1 MSTLKMLIP
10 LNPFKLH
17 CPNFSKQSFHSTPYT
32 YNMTKFLEAVA
43 ESLTLK
49 IGTDLPHT
57 IVIFPNKRASQQLNR
72 FLVEQQ
78 KSVWAPRYMTI
89 SELFLSLT
97 DLKQDDPINTVCRIY
112 RIYKEFNP
120 KAESLDL
127 FYGWGERILADF
139 DDLDKNMGDAHAIL
153 HDLKE
158 YQEIGNE
165 KSPLTDEQIE
175 QLKKFLVDF
184 SKEKDTEIRRRF
196 LELWR
201 TLYPIYERL
210 HMELQAEGLGYEGM
224 IYRQVVESLE
234 SGEISLN
241 DDIHK
246 VVFVGFNVLDKVEE
260 RLFSILRDQG
270 KAMFFWDYDE
280 HYTFA
285 EDSVISEAGTF
296 LRKNLKEFPNELS
309 DHSDLFR
316 NLGYT
321 ENGHKPFHIAYVSSD
336 TDAIQAQYVKKWL
349 KEEEKDQSD
358 EVNNA
363 QEPCSKKPKYLHI
376 DPKTAYNTA
385 IVLCNETM
393 LQPVLYAL
401 PEKIYDEAKRRDYE
415 VNVTKGFP
423 MGHTPA
429 YSFIVKLI
437 NLLLSSSRTAA
448 SFQENPLPQLSLQ
461 PTQQEMVSTL
471 LFLQK
476 QTEQKAIEVKLQ
488 QQLNEW
494 DRILYTEA
502 YFQVYTTLNRFIKLV
517 GDGLLANASGISN
530 MGYTTLF
537 RLLIQ
542 ELRKVSIPFKGDP
555 FIGLQVMG
563 VLETRCLDFDH
574 ILMLNVGEGILPQKA
589 TDASFIP
596 FLIRKRYGLTT
607 FERKNAVYAYYFFRL
622 IQRAQSV
629 TMLYNESTQG
639 SQKGEM
645 SRFMRAMLIDDQ
657 IKAHISRYSITS
669 DAMPSDPLP
678 SLEIETGKDW
688 ADRIKKMSPSKLKKY
703 IQCKRAFY
711 YEYIKGIRV
720 EPTNE
725 GFIAPRFF
733 GNILHSTAQHVYDK
747 IAGEN
752 QGLVSQSLIKKYLSK
767 EKEVELLQMLKEQYA
782 KEEGAE
788 YNKVAEA
795 ALYRTLRLLL
805 SYEAGLKSNDEKP
818 VESFDLL
825 ASEYKIKDEDG
836 GGLRYNIPREGLP
849 PVEVVMNGSIDRLD
863 VAHLADGSQ
872 CLRVIDYK
880 TGGNAVGVK
889 SRSKGRSKNSET
901 IDALDTL
908 FHEMTKDQPANELQ
922 TLIYCLIAYKDRQL
936 SKYHNLPIRP
946 ALYYIQHMTRK
957 DFNPYLE
964 TDNGRLTDFRAIALD
979 FEAKLKEI
987 LKEMLDPNNPF
998 EKCEKSEKKDGCK
1011 FCDYKELCENDS

>member
-1 MSTLKMLIP
+1 
-10 LNPFKLH
+10 
-17 CPNFSKQSFHSTPYT
+17 
-32 YNMTKFLEAVA
+32 MTKFLEAVA
-43 ESLTLK
+43 ESLTQK

-72 FLVEQQ
+72 FFVEQK

-97 DLKQDDPINTVCRIY
+97 KLKQDDPINTVCRIY
-112 RIYKEFNP
+112 RIYKELNP
-120 KAESLDL
+120 HAESLDL

-139 DDLDKNMGDAHAIL
+139 DDLDKNLGDAHAIL
-153 HDLKE
+153 RDLKE
-158 YQEIGNE
+158 YQEIGNDE
-165 KSPLTDEQIE
+165 SPLTDEQVE
-175 QLKKFLVDF
+175 QIKKFLVDF
-184 SKEKDTEIRRRF
+184 SKENDTEIRKRF

-201 TLYPIYERL
+201 TLYPIYVRL
-210 HMELQAEGLGYEGM
+210 HEELQAEDLGYEGM

-234 SGEISLN
+234 SGDVSFS

-246 VVFVGFNVLDKVEE
+246 IVFVGFNVLDKVEE
-260 RLFSILRDQG
+260 RLFSLLQGRG
-270 KAMFFWDYDE
+270 KALFYWDYDE
-280 HYTFA
+280 HYTFSD
-285 EDSVISEAGTF
+285 DSTISEAGTF
-296 LRKNLKEFPNELS
+296 LRKNLQEFPNELKDKS
-309 DHSDLFR
+309 LFR
-316 NLGYT
+316 NLGY
-321 ENGHKPFHIAYVSSD
+321 EGHGNSPFHITYISTE
-336 TDAIQAQYVKKWL
+336 TDAIQAQYVRNWL
-349 KEEEKDQSD
+349 QDG
-358 EVNNA
+358 
-363 QEPCSKKPKYLHI
+363 HI
-376 DPKTAYNTA
+376 DKQKAYNTS

-401 PEKIYDEAKRRDYE
+401 PEKLDEKSDHRDYE

-437 NLLLSSSRTAA
+437 GQLSASARTAVGN
-448 SFQENPLPQLSLQ
+448 QENSLPKLSAS

-471 LFLQK
+471 LFLQE
-476 QTEQKAIEVKLQ
+476 QTEQKAIEAKLQ
-488 QQLNEW
+488 DSLSEW

-502 YFQVYTTLNRFIKLV
+502 YFQVYTTLNRFIKLI
-517 GDGLLANASGISN
+517 GDGLLADASGVSQ
-530 MGYTTLF
+530 MGYHTLF

-542 ELRKVSIPFKGDP
+542 ELHKVSIPFKGDP
-555 FIGLQVMG
+555 FIGLQIMG

-645 SRFMRAMLIDDQ
+645 SRFMRAMLIDNQ
-657 IKAHISRYSITS
+657 LRRHISRRTLTS
-669 DAMPSDPLP
+669 YAMPSDPLP
-678 SLEIETGKDW
+678 NLEIETGKDW
-688 ADRIKKMSPSKLKKY
+688 ADEIKKMSPSKLKKY
-703 IQCKRAFY
+703 IKCKRAFY
-711 YEYIKGIRV
+711 YEYIKGIRI

-733 GNILHSTAQHVYDK
+733 GNILHRTAQQIYDK
-747 IAGEN
+747 IASEN
-752 QGLVSQSLIKKYLSK
+752 HGLITQSLIKKHLSR
-767 EKEVELLQMLKEQYA
+767 ENEVELLQILKEQYA
-782 KEEGAE
+782 EEKGAD

-795 ALYRTLRLLL
+795 ALYQTLRLLL
-805 SYEAGLKSNDEKP
+805 SYEAGLKGNEEIP
-818 VESFDLL
+818 VESFNLI
-825 ASEYKIKDEDG
+825 AGEYKIDDQYG
-836 GGLRYNIPREGLP
+836 GGLRYNIAREGLP

-863 VAHLADGSQ
+863 VAHLEDGSQ

-880 TGGNAVGVK
+880 TGGDAVGLK
-889 SRSKGRSKNSET
+889 SRTKGRGKDQVTTE
-901 IDALDTL
+901 ALDTL
-908 FHEMTKDQPANELQ
+908 FQEMSDNQPANELQ
-922 TLIYCLIAYKDRQL
+922 TLIYCLIAYKDPQL
-936 SKYHNLPIRP
+936 RKYHNLPIRP

-957 DFNPYLE
+957 DFNPYLA
-964 TDNGRLTDFRAIALD
+964 TDDGFLTDFRTIAIE
-979 FEAKLKEI
+979 FEERLKTI

-998 EKCEKSEKKDGCK
+998 EKCEKSKKKDGCK
-1011 FCDYKELCENDS
+1011 FCDYKELCINDDE

>member
-1 MSTLKMLIP
+1 
-10 LNPFKLH
+10 
-17 CPNFSKQSFHSTPYT
+17 
-32 YNMTKFLEAVA
+32 MTKFLEAVA
-43 ESLTLK
+43 ESLTQK

-57 IVIFPNKRASQQLNR
+57 VVIFPNKRASQQLNR

-112 RIYKEFNP
+112 RIYKELNS

-127 FYGWGERILADF
+127 FYGWGERIMADF
-139 DDLDKNMGDAHAIL
+139 DDLDKNLGDAHTIL
-153 HDLKE
+153 RDLKE

-165 KSPLTDEQIE
+165 ESPLTDEQIE

-210 HMELQAEGLGYEGM
+210 RKELQADNLGYEGM
-224 IYRQVVESLE
+224 IYRQVVENLE
-234 SGEISLN
+234 KGVISLN
-241 DDIHK
+241 NDIHK
-246 VVFVGFNVLDKVEE
+246 IVFVGFNVLDKVEE

-270 KAMFFWDYDE
+270 KAIFFWDYDE

-296 LRKNLKEFPNELS
+296 LRKNLKEFPNALS

-316 NLGYT
+316 NLGYA
-321 ENGHKPFHIAYVSSD
+321 ENGHKPFSLTYISSD
-336 TDAIQAQYVKKWL
+336 TDSIQAQYVKNWL
-349 KEEEKDQSD
+349 REEESAQSN
-358 EVNNA
+358 EFNNA
-363 QEPCSKKPKYLHI
+363 QEPCHPQSAKYLHI
-376 DPKTAYNTA
+376 DPKKAYNTA

-401 PEKIYDEAKRRDYE
+401 PEKIDDKAVKRDYE

-437 NLLLSSSRTAA
+437 NQLSSPSHTAA
-448 SFQENPLPQLSLQ
+448 SSQENPLPQLSLH

-517 GDGLLANASGISN
+517 GDGLLANASGISD
-530 MGYTTLF
+530 MGYSTLF
-537 RLLIQ
+537 RLLVQ

-622 IQRAQSV
+622 IQRAKSV

-645 SRFMRAMLIDDQ
+645 SRFMRAMLVDNQ
-657 IKAHISRYSITS
+657 IKSHISRHTLTS
-669 DAMPSDPLP
+669 NAMPSDPLP
-678 SLEIETGKDW
+678 ALEIETRKDW
-688 ADRIKKMSPSKLKKY
+688 ADRIKDMSPSKLKKY
-703 IQCKRAFY
+703 INCKRAFY

-733 GNILHSTAQHVYDK
+733 GNILHGTAQQFYDK
-747 IAGEN
+747 IALDN
-752 QGLVSQSLIKKYLSK
+752 HGLVTQSLIRKYLSK
-767 EKEVELLQMLKEQYA
+767 EKEVELLRMLKEQYA

-788 YNKVAEA
+788 YNKVAVA

-805 SYEAGLKSNDEKP
+805 SYEAGLKSNNEKP
-818 VESFDLL
+818 VEAFDLI
-825 ASEYKIKDEDG
+825 AGEYKIQNEDG
-836 GGLRYNIPREGLP
+836 GGLHYNIPRVGMP

-863 VAHLADGSQ
+863 VAHLEDGSK
-872 CLRVIDYK
+872 CLRIIDYK
-880 TGGNAVGVK
+880 TGGSAVGVK
-889 SRSKGRSKNSET
+889 SRSKGRGKNSEA

-908 FHEMTKDQPANELQ
+908 FHEMTSKQPANELQ
-922 TLIYCLIAYKDRQL
+922 TLIYCLIAYKDRKL
-936 SKYHNLPIRP
+936 IKYHNLPIRP

-964 TDNGRLTDFRAIALD
+964 TDNGTLQDFRTIALD
-979 FEAKLKEI
+979 FEAKLIGI

-998 EKCEKSEKKDGCK
+998 EKCEKSKKTDGCK
-1011 FCDYKELCENDS
+1011 FCDYKELCINDDE